1 MDIYKAIKKEK
12 SNLKIFLISMVIIS
26 ISLPI
31 ILEITRLTTIFY
43 VSYLILIESLI
54 VITIIIKMNAYKIEY
69 RYLNNRLLFKAG
81 ILANEYL
88 IICDKV
94 VLVHTNKSDY
104 DLEIVLIT
112 SIIFK
117 NRGLRQVDQN
127 FLKRHPQIAEEYNVI
142 KQQNQKRDYYFQIVK
157 RGGLKKYLLLD
168 LIYRNCVKAIYTD
181 ESIQNI
187 KIARGQLIV
196 E

>member
-54 VITIIIKMNAYKIEY
+54 VVTIIIKMNAYKIEY

-142 KQQNQKRDYYFQIVK
+142 KQQNPKRDYYFQIVK

-196 E
+196 

>member
-1 MDIYKAIKKEK
+1 MDIYTAIKKEK
-12 SNLKIFLISMVIIS
+12 LHLKIFLITMVIIAS
-26 ISLPI
+26 ILPI
-31 ILEITRLTTIFY
+31 VLILTGLTTMFYISYVIF
-43 VSYLILIESLI
+43 IEFLI
-54 VITIIIKMNAYKIEY
+54 VIAIIIKMNGYKVEY
-69 RYLNNRLLFKAG
+69 RCLSNRLIFKTG
-81 ILANEYL
+81 IFAKEYL

-112 SIIFK
+112 SIVFK
-117 NRGLRQVDQN
+117 NRGLRPIDKN
-127 FLKRHPQIAEEYNVI
+127 FFKRYPQIVEEYEAI
-142 KQQNQKRDYYFQIVK
+142 KQQNPKRDYYFQVIK

-168 LIYRNCVKAIYTD
+168 IVYRNCVKAIYTD

-196 E
+196 

>member
-12 SNLKIFLISMVIIS
+12 LNLKILLITMAIIL
-26 ISLPI
+26 ITLPI
-31 ILEITRLTTIFY
+31 VLIVTGLTTIFY
-43 VSYLILIESLI
+43 IIYVIFIDLLI
-54 VITIIIKMNAYKIEY
+54 VIAIIIKMNSYRVEYKCS
-69 RYLNNRLLFKAG
+69 NNRLIFKVG
-81 ILANEYL
+81 IFAKEHL
-88 IICDKV
+88 IMCDKV
-94 VLVHTNKSDY
+94 ILVHTNKSDY

-117 NRGLRQVDQN
+117 NKGLRLIDNN
-127 FLKRHPQIAEEYNVI
+127 FLKRYPQIADEYNGI
-142 KQQNQKRDYYFQIVK
+142 KQQNPKREYYFQVIK

-168 LIYRNCVKAIYTD
+168 LVYKNCVKAIYTD

-196 E
+196 

>member
-12 SNLKIFLISMVIIS
+12 SHLKIFLISMVVIALF
-26 ISLPI
+26 LPI
-31 ILEITRLTTIFY
+31 ILLITGLTTIFY
-43 VSYLILIESLI
+43 ISYVIFIEFLI
-54 VITIIIKMNAYKIEY
+54 VVAIIVKMNGYKVEY
-69 RYLNNRLLFKAG
+69 RYLNNRLIFKTG
-81 ILANEYL
+81 IFVKEYL

-112 SIIFK
+112 NVKFK
-117 NRGLRQVDQN
+117 NRGLRLVDQN
-127 FLKRHPQIAEEYNVI
+127 FLKRYPQISEQYNVI
-142 KQQNQKRDYYFQIVK
+142 NKASPNRDYYFQVIK

-168 LIYRNCVKAIYTD
+168 LIYKNCVKAVYTD
-181 ESIQNI
+181 DSIQNI

-196 E
+196 